1 MIKELFITR
10 FVTLHSL
17 LVMVGLAIYIMGSH
31 ARRQRRHPSAA
42 IAWLISLAL
51 LPYVALPLYLLVGS
65 RKVAG
70 HRAALRP
77 PILPDK
83 PHDLDSPALRFQ
95 HLAAAMHLP
104 RACAY
109 TQLAVHQD
117 GHQALAA
124 LQMVMVHATRT
135 LDVST
140 FILGRDLL
148 GNGVANAL
156 IERAQAGVQ
165 VRLLIDGIGV
175 YLGGRPNIRRLS
187 AAGVKVALFVSPL
200 HSPLAG
206 RTNLRNHR
214 KMAIA
219 DGVYM
224 WSGGRNLAAEY
235 FLGNT
240 SGGTQESPW
249 IDLSFDF
256 QGPLAHE
263 GQNQFNQDWA
273 FATQTVA
280 PAALP
285 TTSCAAGPGQ
295 RSAQLVPSGP
305 DQTDDTLY
313 SLLISSCFTARKRI
327 LAVTP
332 YLVPDATL
340 LMALTLAARRGVAV
354 DIILP
359 RRSNHRL
366 ADMARRPALR
376 ELSQAGARIWLMPE
390 MIHAKGVVIDEELA
404 LAGSANLDER
414 SMFLNY
420 ELMIAFFAPADVQQ
434 FADWLEHQKR
444 TAAQHVPGEPGI
456 LREFSEGVI
465 RWVAFQL

>member
-1 MIKELFITR
+1 MIQELSITR

-17 LVMVGLAIYIMGSH
+17 LVMLGLAIYIMGSH

-42 IAWLISLAL
+42 IAWVVSLAL
-51 LPYVALPLYLLVGS
+51 MPYVALPLYLLVGS

-70 HRAALRP
+70 HRTTLGPPALP
-77 PILPDK
+77 AK
-83 PHDLDSPALRFQ
+83 PQDLDSPALRFQ
-95 HLAAAMHLP
+95 HLAAAMRLP
-104 RACAY
+104 QACAY

-124 LQMVMVHATRT
+124 LQMVMAQATRT

-140 FILGRDLL
+140 FILGRDML
-148 GNGVANAL
+148 GNEVSSAL
-156 IERAQAGVQ
+156 IERAGAGVQ

-187 AAGVKVALFVSPL
+187 AAGVQVALFVSPL

-219 DGVYM
+219 DGLHM

-240 SGGTQESPW
+240 NGSTREPPW

-256 QGPLAHE
+256 RGPLAHE

-273 FATQTVA
+273 FATQATA

-285 TTSCAAGPGQ
+285 KTACATSPGQ
-295 RSAQLVPSGP
+295 KTAQLIPSGP

-313 SLLISSCFTARKRI
+313 SLLISSCFTARNRI
-327 LAVTP
+327 FAVTP

-354 DIILP
+354 DLILP

-390 MIHAKGVVIDEELA
+390 MVHAKAVVIDDELA

-420 ELMIAFFAPADVQQ
+420 ELVVAFFAPADVLQ
-434 FADWLEHQKR
+434 FADWLEHQKM
-444 TAAQHVPGEPGI
+444 TAVRHIPSEPGI

>member
-17 LVMVGLAIYIMGSH
+17 LVMLGLAIYIMGSH

-51 LPYVALPLYLLVGS
+51 LPYVALPLYLLLGS

-70 HRAALRP
+70 HRPALQP
-77 PILPDK
+77 PALPARRDS
-83 PHDLDSPALRFQ
+83 DSPALRFQ
-95 HLAAAMHLP
+95 HLAAAMRLP
-104 RACAY
+104 GACAY
-109 TQLAVHQD
+109 TDLSVHQD

-124 LQMVMVHATRT
+124 LQMVMVQATRT

-140 FILGRDLL
+140 FILGRDVL
-148 GNGVANAL
+148 GNGVANGL
-156 IERAQAGVQ
+156 IERARAGVQ

-175 YLGGRPNIRRLS
+175 YLGGRPDIQRLS
-187 AAGVKVALFVSPL
+187 AAGVQVALFVSPL
-200 HSPLAG
+200 RSPLAG

-214 KMAIA
+214 KMALA
-219 DGVYM
+219 DGTHM

-235 FLGNT
+235 FLGST
-240 SGGTQESPW
+240 SGRTQEPPW

-256 QGPLAHE
+256 QGPLAQE

-273 FATQTVA
+273 FATQAA
-280 PAALP
+280 PPAMLPVPALAS
-285 TTSCAAGPGQ
+285 TGLVEK
-295 RSAQLVPSGP
+295 SAQLVPSGP

-313 SLLISSCFTARKRI
+313 SLLISSCFTARRRI
-327 LAVTP
+327 IAVTP

-340 LMALTLAARRGVAV
+340 LMALTLAARRGVVV

-376 ELSQAGARIWLMPE
+376 ELSQAGARIWLMPG
-390 MIHAKGVVIDEELA
+390 MIHAKAVVIDDELA

-420 ELMIAFFAPADVQQ
+420 ELMVAFFAPADVLQ
-434 FADWLEHQKR
+434 FADWLEQQKK
-444 TAAQHVPGEPGI
+444 TAAQHIPGEPGM